1 MLYLGTSSTCVE
13 NNDYTAIQ
21 VLNNYDLQLASYINT
36 LELLEIIRKTV
47 EDLQNSLKTTDQP
60 SNVKATSSLP
70 NGLTNRVG

>member
-36 LELLEIIRKTV
+36 LELLEVIRKTV

-60 SNVKATSSLP
+60 SNVKATCTVSQ
-70 NGLTNRVG
+70 TV